1 MQCIVFAL
9 RVRSSLGCSDTEL
22 VRSIEC
28 MLLLQMHSWEREE
41 DLRHVSLN
49 YKLNIILIHEHVF
62 SLVIISQFDQGFLT
76 SHKLVEIINYLISP
90 PCFLMNTFVIYET
103 EVFLNFMVK
112 NSIFF
117 MKQIFIMN
125 FVNDICRYKGTN
137 ME

>member
-9 RVRSSLGCSDTEL
+9 RVRSSLGCSDTEI

-49 YKLNIILIHEHVF
+49 YKLNIIHEHVF

-76 SHKLVEIINYLISP
+76 SHKLVEIINYLIPP

-112 NSIFF
+112 NSVLFT
-117 MKQIFIMN
+117 KKIFIMN